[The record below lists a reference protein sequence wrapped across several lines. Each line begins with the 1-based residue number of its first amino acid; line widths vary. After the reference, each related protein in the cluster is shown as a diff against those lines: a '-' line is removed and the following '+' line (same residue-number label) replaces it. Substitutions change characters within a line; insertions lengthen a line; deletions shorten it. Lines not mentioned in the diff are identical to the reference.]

1 MQRTALECS
10 LAKYGLSLAPCTSFD
25 AAPEAPTSP
34 RLDASRAL
42 RAKLTPEG
50 SRRVEVRLA
59 PPPPSLILTQA
70 VAVTLTLTLTLTLS
84 LTLTLAPSPA
94 PTLSLT
100 LSLTLS

>member
-59 PPPPSLILTQA
+59 PSPPGPDPGHDRNPDPDFSH
-70 VAVTLTLTLTLTLS
+70 
-84 LTLTLAPSPA
+84 
-94 PTLSLT
+94 
-100 LSLTLS
+100 